1 MANFYFPR
9 TLNQISACAHG
20 RLFAI
25 FVVLQSTLSTQ
36 SRPFQ
41 YQGACNSVT
50 HPGRVTV
57 LHMRPHQGCIQD
69 KAERPWPC
77 QQHSSQYH
85 PERFYTLLHMRM
97 YWWLSHLQQDPQILL
112 CSWYMQL
119 VFQKIHTFPLLHKDP
134 LSILFHTANQ
144 SSSVCIS
151 QFCTTYMI

>member
-77 QQHSSQYH
+77 QEHSSQYH

-97 YWWLSHLQQDPQILL
+97 YWWLTVTFNRTLRSFSVAGI
-112 CSWYMQL
+112 CSWYSRKFTPSLCFTRILYPYFSTQQTNHQVCVSASFAQL
-119 VFQKIHTFPLLHKDP
+119 T
-134 LSILFHTANQ
+134 
-144 SSSVCIS
+144 
-151 QFCTTYMI
+151 